1 RGSLDGL
8 ALLPSDAERPL
19 GPEEVRVGVRAAGLN
34 FRDVLIALGTY
45 PGEAPLGSEAA
56 GVVLEV
62 GSEVTGLVPGDRVMG
77 LLMDPF
83 GPVGITDHR
92 VVAPIPDGWSYTE
105 AAAMP
110 LVFLT
115 AYYALTD
122 LAGVRPGERLLVHA
136 AAGGVGTAAV
146 QLAQHWGLEVYATAS
161 AAKQDTLRARGI
173 PDERIASSRDLVFGE
188 EFLRVTGGEG
198 VDVVLNALAGDFI
211 DTSLD
216 LLPRGGRFLEMGKA
230 DIRDAATVAGAHPGV
245 RYTAFDL
252 LEAGPERIGQML
264 RDLVS
269 LFEQGALRH
278 APIRTWDVR

>member
-8 ALLPSDAERPL
+8 ALLPSDSERPL
-19 GPEEVRVGVRAAGLN
+19 GATEVRVGIRAAGLN

-92 VVAPIPDGWSYTE
+92 MVVPMPEGWSFTQG
-105 AAAMP
+105 AAMP

-122 LAGVRPGERLLVHA
+122 LGGLRSGERVLVHA
-136 AAGGVGTAAV
+136 AAGGVGMAAV
-146 QLAQHWGLEVYATAS
+146 QIARHLGAEVLATAS
-161 AAKQDTLRARGI
+161 EPKWGTVRALGVAE
-173 PDERIASSRDLVFGE
+173 ERIASSRDLGFRE
-188 EFLRVTGGEG
+188 RFLRVTGGEG

-230 DIRDAATVAGAHPGV
+230 DIRDAEAVAGARAGV
-245 RYTAFDL
+245 RYVSFDL
-252 LEAGPERIGQML
+252 LEAGPDRIQEML
-264 RDLVS
+264 RDLVA
-269 LFEQGALRH
+269 LFARGALTH
-278 APIRTWDVR
+278 SPVRTWDVR